1 VSHWFAPQTV
11 STLPAAP
18 KPIQLDLEIAL
29 PNSRACKTDSI
40 EDALDYALIV
50 EYINESLAEKP
61 IIFTT
66 RSIRRTH

>member
-11 STLPAAP
+11 STLPAEP

-40 EDALDYALIV
+40 EDTLDYALII
-50 EYINESLAEKP
+50 EYINESLAEKL
-61 IIFTT
+61 IFTT